1 MKNGL
6 VIADSEP
13 IFSLAIIDKLDLL
26 SELFD
31 EIKKQ
36 ENPIID

>member
-6 VIADSEP
+6 VLADSGS

-26 SELFD
+26 NQLFD
-31 EIKKQ
+31 EIK
-36 ENPIID
+36 I